1 MLVGAEPLETGV
13 VVAVEGAGTTVVITR
28 LLTIF
33 RTVTTGRL
41 GLYTLATLAPRA
53 GSLPW
58 ASWYERK
65 TRATRKSAAEA
76 MKTRMAG
83 GLRLFMALA
92 WSVILSSGAVVAFAT
107 F

>member
-1 MLVGAEPLETGV
+1 MGAAPLDTGV
-13 VVAVEGAGTTVVITR
+13 EVAVEGAGTTVVITR
-28 LLTIF
+28 RLTIF

-41 GLYTLATLAPRA
+41 GLSTLATLDPRA

-65 TRATRKSAAEA
+65 TRATRKRAVEA

-83 GLRLFMALA
+83 GFRLLMALVR
-92 WSVILSSGAVVAFAT
+92 SVIVAFLAT
-107 F
+107 L